1 MDIKDIYPDLTADKN
16 FTYSHELKTVAD
28 LINKMEGDGLVVGSS
43 VDMSGSLVRVP
54 VKATSTVR
62 PDKGT
67 EKSGWYFIYD
77 NGNGNFFAQY
87 GNWRTG
93 DTHKFS
99 SVSFDDYDPQ
109 EQIKIRQEIEKL
121 QEQEKARRKENQDE
135 VATQCEKRYNSFDED
150 PTDHMYLKNK
160 KIKAYGIK
168 AFRDKIVV
176 PAYDTRDPGHKITT
190 LQYIDPKGSKR
201 FTSGGLVK
209 GSIFNIGFN
218 LNEISN
224 LKKIFVCEGYAT
236 AASIYLAT
244 GLPVICVF
252 SANFCLEALTNLRR
266 STNAEFILALD
277 NDKTGVGQEQTEKI
291 IAAVHNCRSK
301 IPEQVGLDYNDV
313 HVEQGIEEVR
323 RQLLISSFN
332 LKQYSIRSLDNNP
345 PKREWIVENIIES
358 GKNGVLASIGGVGK
372 SFSVL
377 SLAKS
382 ISSGSG
388 FFMGHAISKKGNVLV
403 ISAEDTIDEIHRRLA
418 IIDPEGHRFNSVYD
432 VYVMSVSEM
441 GRPITLIK
449 NDNANGLHITK
460 QAYDLMDSMETIP
473 NLEMV
478 IFDPIQAFLGA
489 ETNSN
494 EVGQLYS
501 QYCQMIATKFNTGVL
516 SVHHMSKQ
524 GLVSTDDSM
533 TARQSIRGASSIID
547 SSRYCIAF
555 FLCDEDTA
563 QEVCMKQGI
572 PYNRLAV
579 IRAAVVKANSEADM
593 QIKTM
598 VRRNGVL
605 EVVAEDREISWT

>member
-1 MDIKDIYPDLTADKN
+1 MDIKDIYPDLTADEN
-16 FTYSHELKTVAD
+16 FIYSHELKTVSD
-28 LINKMEGDGLVVGSS
+28 LISQMEADGLAVGSS
-43 VDMSGSLVRVP
+43 VDMSGSVIRVP
-54 VKATSTVR
+54 VRATANVR
-62 PDKGT
+62 PDKSN

-87 GNWRTG
+87 GNWRTSE
-93 DTHKFS
+93 TYKFS
-99 SVSFDDYDPQ
+99 SVNFDEYDPQ
-109 EQIKIRQEIEKL
+109 EQLRIRQEIDRL
-121 QEQEKARRKENQDE
+121 QEEEKAKRKQNQDE
-135 VATQCEKRYNSFDED
+135 VGKQCEQRYKSFNED
-150 PTDHMYLKNK
+150 PNDHMYLSDK

-168 AFRDKIVV
+168 GFRDKIVI
-176 PAYDTRDPGHKITT
+176 PAYDTRDPGFKITS
-190 LQYIDPKGSKR
+190 LQYIDKKGSKR

-209 GSIFNIGFN
+209 GSVFNIGFN
-218 LNEISN
+218 FNEISN

-244 GLPVICVF
+244 GLPTLCVF
-252 SANFCLEALTNLRR
+252 SANFALEALTNLRR

-277 NDKTGVGQEQTEKI
+277 NDDSGVGQEQTEKV
-291 IAAVHNCRSK
+291 IAAIHNCRSK
-301 IPEQVGLDYNDV
+301 IPEISGQDYNDI
-313 HVEQGIEEVR
+313 HINLGIEEVR
-323 RQLLISSFN
+323 RQLLLSSFN
-332 LKQYSIRSLDNNP
+332 LKQYSIRGLDNDP
-345 PKREWIVENIIES
+345 PKREWVVDNIIES

-382 ISSGSG
+382 IAQGSG
-388 FFMGHAISKKGNVLV
+388 TFMGQPISKKGNVLV

-418 IIDPEGHRFNSVYD
+418 ILDPDGHRFNSVYD
-432 VYVMSVSEM
+432 VYLMSVSEM

-501 QYCQMIATKFNTGVL
+501 QYCQMIATKFDTGVL

-563 QEVCMKQGI
+563 QEVCLKQGI
-572 PYNRLAV
+572 EYNRLAV

-593 QIKTM
+593 AVKTM

-605 EVVAEDREISWT
+605 EVVNEDKEISWT

>member
-16 FTYSHELKTVAD
+16 FVYSHELKTVGD
-28 LINKMEGDGLVVGSS
+28 LITQMEEHGLSVGSS
-43 VDMSGSLVRVP
+43 VDMSGSVIRVP
-54 VKATSTVR
+54 VRATATVR

-67 EKSGWYFIYD
+67 ERSGWYFIYD

-99 SVSFDDYDPQ
+99 SVSFDEYDPQ
-109 EQIKIRQEIEKL
+109 EQLKIRQEIEKRL
-121 QEQEKARRKENQDE
+121 EEERENRKIHQAEIAKQCQDKYE
-135 VATQCEKRYNSFDED
+135 TFED
-150 PTDHMYLKNK
+150 PKDHKYLEEK
-160 KIKAYGIK
+160 KIKAYGIRS
-168 AFRDKIVV
+168 FRDKLVI
-176 PAYDTRDPGHKITT
+176 PLYDTKDPGHKITS
-190 LQYIDPKGSKR
+190 LQYIDPKGTKR

-209 GSIFNIGFN
+209 GSVFNIGFN
-218 LNEISN
+218 LQEISN
-224 LKKIFVCEGYAT
+224 LKKIFICEGYAT

-244 GLPVICVF
+244 GLPVLCVF
-252 SANFCLEALTNLRR
+252 SANFALEALNNLRR

-301 IPEQVGLDYNDV
+301 IPEQTGLDYNDI
-313 HVEQGIEEVR
+313 HCELGIEEVR

-332 LKQYSIRSLDNNP
+332 LKQYSIRGLDNNP

-372 SFSVL
+372 SFSIL
-377 SLAKS
+377 GLAKS
-382 ISSGSG
+382 IAGGSG
-388 FFMGHAISKKGNVLV
+388 VFMGQPVSKKGNVLV
-403 ISAEDTIDEIHRRLA
+403 ISAEDTIDEVHRRLA
-418 IIDPEGHRFNSVYD
+418 ILDPEGQRFNSVYD
-432 VYVMSVSEM
+432 VYVMSVSEL

-449 NDNANGLHITK
+449 NDVANGLHITK

-533 TARQSIRGASSIID
+533 TARMSIRGASSIID
-547 SSRYCIAF
+547 SSRYCIAY

-563 QEVCMKQGI
+563 REVCMQQGI

-593 QIKTM
+593 TVKTM

-605 EVVAEDREISWT
+605 EVVNEDREISWT